1 MKTKKLTFHKRC
13 QGLVKKFCVVP
24 IDWPSQIKI
33 AQSLLRKFPS
43 VEFWE
48 NVEPIR
54 LKNLAFFLT
63 KKGEALLLLEQK
75 KANLTLKETE
85 KVSLEKEKLGKD
97 FVVKPKKKSFLNF
110 RTYK

>member
-1 MKTKKLTFHKRC
+1 
-13 QGLVKKFCVVP
+13 
-24 IDWPSQIKI
+24 
-33 AQSLLRKFPS
+33 
-43 VEFWE
+43 
-48 NVEPIR
+48 
-54 LKNLAFFLT
+54 LT

-75 KANLTLKETE
+75 KANLTLEETE

>member
-1 MKTKKLTFHKRC
+1 M
-13 QGLVKKFCVVP
+13 
-24 IDWPSQIKI
+24 
-33 AQSLLRKFPS
+33 LRKFPS

-75 KANLTLKETE
+75 KADLTLEETE

-97 FVVKPKKKSFLNF
+97 FVVEPKKKPFLNF
-110 RTYK
+110 KIYK

>member
-1 MKTKKLTFHKRC
+1 LKTQKPTFHKRC

-24 IDWPSQIKI
+24 IDWPNQIKI

-43 VEFWE
+43 IQFWE
-48 NVEPIR
+48 NVEPIK

-75 KANLTLKETE
+75 KANLTLEETK
-85 KVSLEKEKLGKD
+85 KVSLEKEKLGED
-97 FVVKPKKKSFLNF
+97 FVVKSKKKPFLNF
-110 RTYK
+110 KTYK